1 MMRNNNGEEKQ
12 QQAPIW
18 CKNESKWQKKTQKK
32 MVPKN
37 EFMPLYKAI
46 LRHIRFEA
54 TTSNLQTWI
63 LKKKPEYLIWYSDLG
78 KEFILCPNFILCDIW
93 IEIRILHVWIS

>member
-1 MMRNNNGEEKQ
+1 
-12 QQAPIW
+12 
-18 CKNESKWQKKTQKK
+18 

-63 LKKKPEYLIWYSDLG
+63 LKKKPEYLI
-78 KEFILCPNFILCDIW
+78 
-93 IEIRILHVWIS
+93 